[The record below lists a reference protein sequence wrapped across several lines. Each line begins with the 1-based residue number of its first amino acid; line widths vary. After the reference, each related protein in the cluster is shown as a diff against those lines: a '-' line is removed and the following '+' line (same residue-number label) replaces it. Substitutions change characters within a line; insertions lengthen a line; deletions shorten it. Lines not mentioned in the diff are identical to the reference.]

1 MNNNYQLSGRIHT
14 TGWNPSFDVNS
25 TNDYGMTPT
34 EVAMQAGNLSE
45 FVQITSHPDFKL
57 ANMGRVGLF
66 MNICRTNSESNYTK
80 MKQFFDANFKFDTSA
95 RAYVRLA

>member
-34 EVAMQAGNLSE
+34 EVAMQAGNLNE
-45 FVQITSHPDFKL
+45 FVEITSHPDFKL
-57 ANMGRVGLF
+57 AIKWTHSSR
-66 MNICRTNSESNYTK
+66 
-80 MKQFFDANFKFDTSA
+80 QFLPEFKLVS
-95 RAYVRLA
+95 